1 MRGHDDVGGVGR
13 GNSAEVVADL
23 AEVVDDD
30 VDRGAAGGSPSGR
43 QLGDCGLAVL
53 VSPDGDRGAGR
64 DGRLDAAGE
73 DCENRSRHD
82 SEHHGSAFR
91 SHSLTLLCSDMDAG
105 CCAWQD
111 AAAIPAHPVP
121 SLRERGAI
129 VETRTTGM

>member
-1 MRGHDDVGGVGR
+1 DVGGVGR

-30 VDRGAAGGSPSGR
+30 VRGCAARRGPLSR
-43 QLGDCGLAVL
+43 QLGNRGLAVL
-53 VSPDGDRGAGR
+53 VSPDRDRGTGR

-73 DCENRSRHD
+73 DGENRSRHD
-82 SEHHGSAFR
+82 GEQRGSALR
-91 SHSLTLLCSDMDAG
+91 SHFLTLLCSEMDAG

-111 AAAIPAHPVP
+111 AAADPAHPFP
-121 SLRERGAI
+121 SLRERKAI